1 MLVLCE
7 EFHLPLPVALTFLRM
22 AQACRRQ
29 AARRMQERI
38 SVGRNLMA
46 ARPVAFGKY
55 SFPSENKAKQ
65 ECNRI
70 RDKYLPNGRVLDDAD
85 EAFLRALVEEHR
97 HREEKI
103 GRGIEFFQVAPT
115 SSLHARS
122 GNFGIW
128 IKQTGVDDLV
138 DFGYGGVIRGITDA
152 GGSRQERERV
162 ERALRLAI
170 RPMTDKFLSDLR
182 GSGQPLVSCL
192 SGKALSPAEPID
204 VIHDEPRWGQL
215 VRDFTGIVGGLAKVE
230 TKRLDHSLGEILVQE
245 AVREAWIH
253 YHEEQA
259 VLGLATRDENS
270 ARPHAAD

>member
-1 MLVLCE
+1 M
-7 EFHLPLPVALTFLRM
+7 
-22 AQACRRQ
+22 
-29 AARRMQERI
+29 
-38 SVGRNLMA
+38 MA

-70 RDKYLPNGRVLDDAD
+70 RDQYLPNGRVSDDAD
-85 EAFLRALVEEHR
+85 ETFLRALVEEHR

-103 GRGIEFFQVAPT
+103 GNGIEFFQVGPT

-128 IKQTGVDDLV
+128 IKQTGVEELL

-162 ERALRLAI
+162 DRALRLAV
-170 RPMTDKFLSDLR
+170 RPMTDKFLSDWR

-192 SGKALSPAEPID
+192 SGKTLNPAEPID
-204 VIHDEPRWGQL
+204 VIHDDPRWGQL
-215 VRDFTGIVGGLAKVE
+215 VRDFTVIVGGVAQVE
-230 TKRLDHSLGEILVQE
+230 TKRLDHSLGEVLVDE
-245 AVREAWIH
+245 AVREAWIQ
-253 YHEEQA
+253 YHDEYA
-259 VLGLATRDENS
+259 VLGLATREENA
-270 ARPHAAD
+270 ARPHAAE